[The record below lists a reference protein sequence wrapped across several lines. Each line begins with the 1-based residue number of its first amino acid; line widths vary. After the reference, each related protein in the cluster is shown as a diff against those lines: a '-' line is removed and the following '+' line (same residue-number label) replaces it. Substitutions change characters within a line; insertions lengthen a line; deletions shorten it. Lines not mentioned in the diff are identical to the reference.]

1 MGRLWDSFLLKFKEF
16 FQKRKERY
24 EEAPPKLDTL
34 QNSLEILLMEH
45 KHLDSIGIIDLKTGF
60 CIAYARKS
68 KTEEGDIK
76 GENLAAF
83 YSFLW
88 EKVETLLPLIF
99 SETPLTPISLQF
111 RGTEKVSL
119 VGLLGEDFL
128 FFLESNN
135 ALPGYVS
142 ELQYSVVKSLQAA
155 LLSLELEKT
164 ER

>member
-1 MGRLWDSFLLKFKEF
+1 MT
-16 FQKRKERY
+16 
-24 EEAPPKLDTL
+24 PP
-34 QNSLEILLMEH
+34 S
-45 KHLDSIGIIDLKTGF
+45 
-60 CIAYARKS
+60 
-68 KTEEGDIK
+68 